1 MLSAGLLNWFTSDQG
16 LMAVLAQNWLLGTL
30 VISGVIFVETGLV
43 VMPFLPGDSLLFAAG
58 AFLGMSGMPLLP
70 SMLIFTLAAVA
81 GDAANYAIGR
91 SALGQQLVSRGWVK
105 PKHLQKTRSWFD
117 RFGGPTI
124 TIGRF
129 IPIVRTV
136 APFLAGLSG
145 MKARQFFAFNI
156 LGGVLWCGLLTGA
169 GYWLARLAWVRDHL
183 HWLSAAIVV
192 LSILP
197 VAVHWLTQRGKPKNK
212 ELAHAG
218 VVGRR

>member
-30 VISGVIFVETGLV
+30 AIAAIVFVETGLV

-58 AFLGMSGMPLLP
+58 AFLGISGLPLLP

-91 SALGQQLVSRGWVK
+91 STLGQQIVSRGWVK
-105 PKHLQKTRSWFD
+105 PHHLEQTRSWFD

-145 MKARQFFAFNI
+145 MKAQQFFVFNI
-156 LGGVLWCGLLTGA
+156 LGGVVWCGLLTSA
-169 GYWLARLAWVRDHL
+169 GYWLGKIAWVREHL
-183 HWLSAAIVV
+183 HWLSVGIVV

-197 VAVHWLTQRGKPKNK
+197 VAVHWLTQRRKTKNQ

-218 VVGRR
+218 AVGRR